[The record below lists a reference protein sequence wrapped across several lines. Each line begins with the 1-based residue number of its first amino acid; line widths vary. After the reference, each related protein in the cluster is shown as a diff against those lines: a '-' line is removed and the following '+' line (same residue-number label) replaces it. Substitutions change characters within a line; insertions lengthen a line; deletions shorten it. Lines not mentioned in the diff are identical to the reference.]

1 MAESQKRYSSKWRL
15 EHPEGKKADCIR
27 DTGLDKKTV
36 YKWWFTNQMPK
47 TVLNHATVSKK
58 QKLTD
63 EQIIQMFVTDIM
75 SGLSAEEITEKV
87 VQAVDP
93 NSSTEEK
100 DRILELVQS
109 TQRTMK
115 NILDFTKNKV
125 KYIVMQP
132 CTTVV

>member
-1 MAESQKRYSSKWRL
+1 
-15 EHPEGKKADCIR
+15 
-27 DTGLDKKTV
+27 
-36 YKWWFTNQMPK
+36 MPK
-47 TVLNHATVSKK
+47 TVLNHATISKK

-115 NILDFTKNKV
+115 NILDFTKK
-125 KYIVMQP
+125 
-132 CTTVV
+132 

>member
-1 MAESQKRYSSKWRL
+1 MKAKL
-15 EHPEGKKADCIR
+15 KK
-27 DTGLDKKTV
+27 
-36 YKWWFTNQMPK
+36 F
-47 TVLNHATVSKK
+47 SKK

-100 DRILELVQS
+100 DRIFELVQS

-115 NILDFTKNKV
+115 NILDFTKK
-125 KYIVMQP
+125 
-132 CTTVV
+132 

>member
-1 MAESQKRYSSKWRL
+1 
-15 EHPEGKKADCIR
+15 
-27 DTGLDKKTV
+27 
-36 YKWWFTNQMPK
+36 
-47 TVLNHATVSKK
+47 
-58 QKLTD
+58 
-63 EQIIQMFVTDIM
+63 MFVTDIM

-109 TQRTMK
+109 TKRTMK

-125 KYIVMQP
+125 KYIVIQP
-132 CTTVV
+132 CTMVV

>member
-1 MAESQKRYSSKWRL
+1 
-15 EHPEGKKADCIR
+15 
-27 DTGLDKKTV
+27 
-36 YKWWFTNQMPK
+36 MPK

-115 NILDFTKNKV
+115 NILDFTKK
-125 KYIVMQP
+125 
-132 CTTVV
+132 

>member
-1 MAESQKRYSSKWRL
+1 
-15 EHPEGKKADCIR
+15 
-27 DTGLDKKTV
+27 
-36 YKWWFTNQMPK
+36 MPK

-75 SGLSAEEITEKV
+75 SGLSAEKITEKV

-115 NILDFTKNKV
+115 NILDLTKK
-125 KYIVMQP
+125 
-132 CTTVV
+132 

>member
-1 MAESQKRYSSKWRL
+1 
-15 EHPEGKKADCIR
+15 
-27 DTGLDKKTV
+27 
-36 YKWWFTNQMPK
+36 MPK

-109 TQRTMK
+109 TKRTMK
-115 NILDFTKNKV
+115 NILDFTKK
-125 KYIVMQP
+125 
-132 CTTVV
+132 

>member
-1 MAESQKRYSSKWRL
+1 
-15 EHPEGKKADCIR
+15 
-27 DTGLDKKTV
+27 
-36 YKWWFTNQMPK
+36 MPK

-115 NILDFTKNKV
+115 NILDLTKK
-125 KYIVMQP
+125 
-132 CTTVV
+132 

>member
-1 MAESQKRYSSKWRL
+1 MQR
-15 EHPEGKKADCIR
+15 
-27 DTGLDKKTV
+27 
-36 YKWWFTNQMPK
+36 FQ
-47 TVLNHATVSKK
+47 KK

-115 NILDFTKNKV
+115 NILDLTKK
-125 KYIVMQP
+125 
-132 CTTVV
+132 

>member
-1 MAESQKRYSSKWRL
+1 
-15 EHPEGKKADCIR
+15 
-27 DTGLDKKTV
+27 
-36 YKWWFTNQMPK
+36 MPK

-93 NSSTEEK
+93 NSSPEEK
-100 DRILELVQS
+100 DRIFELVQS

-115 NILDFTKNKV
+115 NILDFTKK
-125 KYIVMQP
+125 
-132 CTTVV
+132 

>member
-1 MAESQKRYSSKWRL
+1 
-15 EHPEGKKADCIR
+15 
-27 DTGLDKKTV
+27 
-36 YKWWFTNQMPK
+36 
-47 TVLNHATVSKK
+47 
-58 QKLTD
+58 
-63 EQIIQMFVTDIM
+63 MFVTDIM

-115 NILDFTKNKV
+115 NILDFTKK
-125 KYIVMQP
+125 
-132 CTTVV
+132 